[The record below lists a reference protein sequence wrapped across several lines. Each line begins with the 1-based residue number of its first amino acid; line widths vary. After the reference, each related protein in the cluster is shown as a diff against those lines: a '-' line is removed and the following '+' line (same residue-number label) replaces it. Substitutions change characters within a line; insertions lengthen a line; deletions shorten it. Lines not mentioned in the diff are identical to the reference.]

1 MNRNLWLLIF
11 LPPVFEVT
19 KGSLTESHVKKWTG
33 HGLEIARVGQHVKR
47 LLYFIDQTHSEIKTR
62 QVRE

>member
-19 KGSLTESHVKKWTG
+19 EGSLTESHVKKWTG
-33 HGLEIARVGQHVKR
+33 HGLEIARVGQHVKD
-47 LLYFIDQTHSEIKTR
+47 YCTS
-62 QVRE
+62 